1 MKVQTT
7 VSKIVFKDN
16 ILNDD
21 IVDFMDRKGIT
32 YFWYEKTELLDIDEE
47 KLVNSYLDRFHEEIM
62 EPYLYKSSHCIS
74 EPGYWYA
81 NQLYDKIHNLTHF
94 INGDKEDMRYEI
106 VEPDYPSDIPWA
118 DRIFE
123 TTKEF
128 RERMIEEGKNNI

>member
-1 MKVQTT
+1 MQTT
-7 VSKIVFKDN
+7 VSKIIFKDN

-47 KLVNSYLDRFHEEIM
+47 KLVNSYLDRFHEEII

-81 NQLYDKIHNLTHF
+81 NQLSDELHNLTHF
-94 INGDKEDMRYEI
+94 INCDKEDMRYEI
-106 VEPDYPSDIPWA
+106 VETDYPSDIPWA

-123 TTKEF
+123 TVDEF
-128 RERMIEEGKNNI
+128 REWMLENGKNNI